1 MDLTQYLNQK
11 VARIN
16 SYLEKIGPSTEAFP
30 PTIHQAMAYSLYA
43 GGKRLRPVLVI
54 AAAEA
59 VGGADEIVLPTAC
72 AIEMIHTYSLIHDDL
87 PAMDNDDYRR
97 GKPTN
102 HKVFGEA
109 IAILAGDG
117 LLTKAFEVLG
127 GNLQI
132 AQIKPAIAMQ
142 VIVEIAVAA
151 GSQGLIGGQTV
162 DIESEGKE
170 VEPSTLNYIH
180 QHKTGKLF
188 KASIR
193 SGALLSGA
201 EEKQLESLSCY
212 ADHFGLAFQITDDI
226 LNVEGSTLI
235 MGKAIG
241 TDVERKKAT
250 FPIMYG
256 LTQSKK
262 MAEEAIGQAISSI
275 EWMGTS
281 SQPLIQIA
289 LHLLRRKS

>member
-1 MDLTQYLNQK
+1 MDLAHYLTQK
-11 VARIN
+11 VNRIN
-16 SYLEKIGPSTEAFP
+16 SFLERVGPNPEAYP
-30 PTIHQAMAYSLYA
+30 PAIHQAMAYSLYG
-43 GGKRLRPVLVI
+43 GGKRLRPILVI

-59 VGGADEIVLPTAC
+59 VGGNEETVLPTAC

-109 IAILAGDG
+109 TAILAGDG

-127 GNLQI
+127 LNSQLCQI
-132 AQIKPAIAMQ
+132 EPAVAMQ
-142 VIVEIAVAA
+142 VIIEIAVAA
-151 GSQGLIGGQTV
+151 GIQGLIAGQTV
-162 DIESEGKE
+162 DLESEGRQ
-170 VEPSTLNYIH
+170 VDFSTLNFIH

-188 KASIR
+188 KAAIR
-193 SGALLSGA
+193 SGALLGGA
-201 EEKQLESLSCY
+201 KEKQLESLSSY

-226 LNVEGSTLI
+226 LNVEGSNLK
-235 MGKAIG
+235 MGKAVG
-241 TDVERKKAT
+241 TDVLRKKAT
-250 FPIMYG
+250 FPTMFG
-256 LTQSKK
+256 LPQSKK
-262 MAEEAIGQAISSI
+262 MAEEAITQAISSI

-289 LHLLRRKS
+289 FHLLRRDN

>member
-1 MDLTQYLNQK
+1 
-11 VARIN
+11 
-16 SYLEKIGPSTEAFP
+16 
-30 PTIHQAMAYSLYA
+30 
-43 GGKRLRPVLVI
+43 LRPVLVI

-59 VGGADEIVLPTAC
+59 VGGNEEMVLPTAC

-97 GKPTN
+97 GKLTS

-127 GNLQI
+127 SNLHI
-132 AQIKPAIAMQ
+132 IQIKPETAMQ

-170 VEPSTLNYIH
+170 IEPSRLKYVH
-180 QHKTGKLF
+180 EHKTGMLF
-188 KASIR
+188 KVAIR
-193 SGALLSGA
+193 SGAILSGA
-201 EEKQLESLSCY
+201 DERQLESLSCY

-226 LNVEGSTLI
+226 LNVEGSSLT
-235 MGKAIG
+235 MGKAVG
-241 TDVERKKAT
+241 SDALRKKAT
-250 FPIMYG
+250 FPNMYG
-256 LTQSKK
+256 VTQSKK
-262 MAEEAIGQAISSI
+262 MAEEAIEQAICSI
-275 EWMGTS
+275 EWMGVSTR
-281 SQPLIQIA
+281 PLVLIA
-289 LHLLRRKS
+289 QHLLRRNS